1 MISLNRRESWTTVFW
16 LEFTFEKFQV
26 LVNQSQL
33 RCVVLEFGLLLVCMS
48 FLSHSFSEYLM
59 KERIVI
65 SSRLS
70 ANVDQG
76 GDGSTPRLSRAD
88 MDLLFDPSG

>member
-1 MISLNRRESWTTVFW
+1 
-16 LEFTFEKFQV
+16 
-26 LVNQSQL
+26 
-33 RCVVLEFGLLLVCMS
+33 
-48 FLSHSFSEYLM
+48 M
-59 KERIVI
+59 KERIFI